1 MAKTIVEIVQHIRI
15 HPCNKH
21 GIFNHWVAA
30 DPAHEVIGAL
40 FHQIQSFCA
49 ATRPGRAFPSSLMSL
64 GFEKETKLLQEIVDS
79 EEGHGADLATMA
91 GFIINRAAKC
101 EIFHD
106 LYDQTAV
113 ERQLK
118 NYSDQFLGHRPCY
131 NPKSGLT
138 IQARKAIAVFD
149 RRKCT
154 DRKSTFYNL
163 GVALALEITSNHHLI
178 PGEKHC
184 LVDSGLYG
192 ARLSDPQMHY
202 LEEHWGELGAE
213 QQHEKNA
220 MAAVSSI
227 LTAETEPFVLE
238 GVNDF
243 LDSLVHLWDVL
254 DSALLQSGYGRGA
267 RKAVITL

>member
-1 MAKTIVEIVQHIRI
+1 MAKTIAEIVQYIRF

-21 GIFNHWVAA
+21 GIFEHWAAA

-49 ATRPGRAFPSSLMSL
+49 ATRPGWAFPSSLMSL
-64 GFEKETKLLQEIVDS
+64 GFEKESKLLQEIVDS

-91 GFIINRAAKC
+91 GFIINRAGKYEVCRA
-101 EIFHD
+101 

-113 ERQLK
+113 ESQLK
-118 NYSDQFLGHRPCY
+118 DYSDQILGHLPGY
-131 NPKSGLT
+131 DPKSGLT

-154 DRKSTFYNL
+154 DRKSTLYNL

-178 PGEKHC
+178 PGEKDC

-192 ARLSDPQMHY
+192 ARMSEPQMHY

-213 QQHEKNA
+213 SQHEKNA
-220 MAAVSSI
+220 IAAVLSV
-227 LTAETEPFVLE
+227 LTAETEPIILE
-238 GVNDF
+238 GISDF
-243 LDSLVHLWDVL
+243 LDSLVHLLHAL
-254 DSALLQSGYGRGA
+254 DSALLNLATDEA
-267 RKAVITL
+267 RTKP

>member
-1 MAKTIVEIVQHIRI
+1 MAKTIAEIVQHIRN

-21 GIFNHWVAA
+21 GMFNHWVAA

-49 ATRPGRAFPSSLMSL
+49 ATRPGWAFPSSLMSL

-91 GFIINRAAKC
+91 GFIMNRAAKC
-101 EIFHD
+101 EICRD

-118 NYSDQFLGHRPCY
+118 DYSDQILAYLPGY
-131 NPKSGLT
+131 TPKSGLT
-138 IQARKAIAVFD
+138 IQARNAIAVFD

-202 LEEHWGELGAE
+202 LAEHWGELGAE
-213 QQHEKNA
+213 IQHQKNIIA
-220 MAAVSSI
+220 VVSSV
-227 LTAETEPFVLE
+227 LTAETEPFTLG
-238 GVNDF
+238 GVSDF
-243 LDSLVHLWDVL
+243 LDSLVHLYDVL
-254 DSALLQSGYGRGA
+254 DSALLNLATDAARGNP
-267 RKAVITL
+267 